1 MKPIDPIQ
9 MLENDHLVIAKVI
22 GAAPVLADRLEKG
35 GEVDLE
41 TILGVIEFMRIFGDK
56 CHHGKDEDFLF
67 PRLIEKGIP
76 EQGGP
81 LGVLTME
88 HARGREIVKSMADAA
103 ETYRSGDA
111 GAKQA
116 IIRELR
122 AIAGLYQNHIWKEN
136 NVLFPMCAK
145 GLDANERHAL
155 GEQFEQ
161 VEERIGQDVHQR
173 MEEYA
178 ERVSK
183 MTEDG

>member
-9 MLENDHLVIAKVI
+9 MLENDHLVILKVI

-56 CHHGKDEDFLF
+56 CHHGKEEEFLF
-67 PRLIEKGIP
+67 PRLTEKGIP
-76 EQGGP
+76 AQGGP
-81 LGVLTME
+81 VSVLTME

-103 ETYRSGDA
+103 ATYGGGDA
-111 GAKQA
+111 GAMQV

-122 AIAGLYQNHIWKEN
+122 AIAELYQNHIWKEHN
-136 NVLFPMCAK
+136 ILFPMCAK
-145 GLDANERHAL
+145 VLDANELHAL
-155 GEQFEQ
+155 GEQFEK
-161 VEERIGQDVHQR
+161 VEERIGQDVHQK
-173 MEEYA
+173 MEEFA